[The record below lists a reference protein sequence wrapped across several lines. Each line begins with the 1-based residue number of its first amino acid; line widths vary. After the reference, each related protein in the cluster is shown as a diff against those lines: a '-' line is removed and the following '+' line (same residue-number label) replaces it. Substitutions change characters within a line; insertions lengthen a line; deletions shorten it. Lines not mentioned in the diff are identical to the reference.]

1 MSDPDLLAAT
11 VEQLRR
17 AGCVAAEEEAA
28 ELIGCTKGG
37 RDRLPALIERRCQGE
52 PLAWLVGAVQ
62 FCGVTV
68 KVHPGVYVPRWQSE
82 PLALA
87 AVKHLPSEG
96 LAVDLCTGSGAI
108 ALVMADRRPKAH
120 VVATENEPLA
130 RACARDNG
138 VEVYAGDLSAGLP
151 LQLVGS
157 FDVVTAVVP
166 YVPTGELRLLP
177 PDTLRYEPLGALDG
191 GQDGMVFLH
200 RAALEAARLLRP
212 GGVLLLELGG
222 DEADRLAPALAE
234 HGFSPVSNLFDDE
247 GDLRG
252 VVCHRAKR
260 GTRQRQ
266 A

>member
-1 MSDPDLLAAT
+1 MSASDLLAAT
-11 VEQLRR
+11 TEQLRR

-28 ELIGCTKGG
+28 ELIAFTEGG
-37 RDRLPALIERRCQGE
+37 RDVLPTLIERRCQGE

-62 FCGVTV
+62 FCGLTV
-68 KVHPGVYVPRWQSE
+68 KLHPGVYVPRWQSE

-87 AVKHLPSEG
+87 AVKHLPPTG

-108 ALVMADRRPKAH
+108 AVVMADRRPKAR

-130 RACARDNG
+130 LACARDND
-138 VEVYAGDLSAGLP
+138 VEVYSADLSDGLP
-151 LQLVGS
+151 HHLVGS

-177 PDTLRYEPLGALDG
+177 PDTLRYEPIGALDG
-191 GQDGMVFLH
+191 GHDGLVFLQ
-200 RAALEAARLLRP
+200 RAALEAAALLRP

-222 DEADRLAPALAE
+222 DEADRLAPALAT
-234 HGFSPVSNLFDDE
+234 HGFNEVTDLSDDE

-252 VVCHRAKR
+252 VVCLR
-260 GTRQRQ
+260 
-266 A
+266 